1 MSFTIEEKIKKLENK
16 IQKLEKDLVDFAND
30 PQKLKKTSQEYSETK
45 ELFGLYEKLN
55 KINTAIQE
63 AQSTLADGNEPELNI
78 LAEQELST
86 LIPQKEKIEKQI
98 KEIEHPSSPLDKK
111 NIIMEIRA
119 GTGGE
124 EAALFAADLFRMYSR
139 FAEKKGWK
147 TQLISANRTGIGG
160 FKEVVF
166 SIEGQNVYSN
176 LKFESGVHRVQRI
189 PETEKSGRVHTSAAT
204 VAVLPEAD
212 EIDIKLDPKDLKI
225 ETSTSTGHGGQSVNT
240 TYSAIRITH
249 LPTGLVVQCQDER
262 SQHQNKAK
270 ALQILRSRLLA
281 MEEEKRMR
289 ELSAQRKSQ
298 IGSGDRSEKIRTYNW
313 PQNRVTDHRINL
325 TLYNLEEILDGELDQ
340 IIAALKQAEEQLSTK
355 N

>member
-1 MSFTIEEKIKKLENK
+1 
-16 IQKLEKDLVDFAND
+16 
-30 PQKLKKTSQEYSETK
+30 
-45 ELFGLYEKLN
+45 
-55 KINTAIQE
+55 
-63 AQSTLADGNEPELNI
+63 
-78 LAEQELST
+78 
-86 LIPQKEKIEKQI
+86 
-98 KEIEHPSSPLDKK
+98 
-111 NIIMEIRA
+111 
-119 GTGGE
+119 
-124 EAALFAADLFRMYSR
+124 MYSR
-139 FAEKKGWK
+139 YAEKKGWK

-160 FKEVVF
+160 LKEVVF
-166 SIEGQNVYSN
+166 SITGQNVYSN

-189 PETEKSGRVHTSAAT
+189 PETEKSGRVHTSAST

-281 MEEEKRMR
+281 MEEEKRMK

-313 PQNRVTDHRINL
+313 PQNRVTDHRINM

-340 IIAALKQAEEQLSTK
+340 LIAALKQAERESQKT